1 MLSHFVK
8 KNNNSRTGER
18 KKKFSGQKLKKFATQ
33 INDSIEYHPLK
44 KQPLSKKH
52 HSHIFSVIKHP
63 YSNKHPY

>member
-1 MLSHFVK
+1 MK
-8 KNNNSRTGER
+8 KKITAELEKR

-33 INDSIEYHPLK
+33 INDSIECLPLK